1 VQQVTAYQ
9 QVPVPAPA
17 SQQLPMEWAAEDA
30 AEHAYNLAQWR
41 VKILRAKME
50 QATLRKQLMAVAM
63 GEVGDPQ
70 TSLSSGPAAGGA
82 APQLKQSRGRD
93 AGELRQIKGSLLA
106 LAKETVG
113 AIKQLKGQMVALR
126 NRQHVLAKRPAE
138 VPVKQE
144 QTALAQAEAKIK
156 AQKEKEVQQLK
167 SNMDKQLS
175 ALLGKVTSLISKR
188 ASQQ

>member
-1 VQQVTAYQ
+1 
-9 QVPVPAPA
+9 
-17 SQQLPMEWAAEDA
+17 M
-30 AEHAYNLAQWR
+30 
-41 VKILRAKME
+41 
-50 QATLRKQLMAVAM
+50 
-63 GEVGDPQ
+63 
-70 TSLSSGPAAGGA
+70 
-82 APQLKQSRGRD
+82 
-93 AGELRQIKGSLLA
+93 
-106 LAKETVG
+106 G